1 MTEQGLRAGVRGAV
15 ALAEALGRHVR
26 VDLRRAEARVAEQLL
41 HAAEIRPA
49 VEQVRRRGVSE
60 AVRAGH
66 CTDGP
71 SCVHLGARVDGAYV
85 SPLLFLGGGVPS
97 VLLPT
102 RR

>member
-1 MTEQGLRAGVRGAV
+1 VLSLRHADGVLSSVEPVTSELRAGDVVERGQPV
-15 ALAEALGRHVR
+15 
-26 VDLRRAEARVAEQLL
+26 
-41 HAAEIRPA
+41 
-49 VEQVRRRGVSE
+49 GV
-60 AVRAGH
+60 VRAGH
-66 CTDGP
+66 CADGP